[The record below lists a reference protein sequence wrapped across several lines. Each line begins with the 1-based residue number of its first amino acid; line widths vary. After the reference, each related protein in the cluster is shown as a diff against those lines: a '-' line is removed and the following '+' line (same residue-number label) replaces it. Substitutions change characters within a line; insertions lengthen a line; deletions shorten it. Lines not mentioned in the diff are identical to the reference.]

1 MKRVLL
7 FFVIMLGAVAS
18 TQGADRRVLQ
28 NAAGFEDFTAG
39 TTTLPNPDSS
49 SETNNYF
56 CTDAVDGE
64 VMSEVR
70 EYGDTKY
77 TGAEYPFGFNGIG
90 SKYLTVKTDFKN
102 SLYRSINPVS
112 NGSIGEPFPVE
123 REFWFDLLLQP
134 TLFDEDPDE
143 WVPRGDSHSEML
155 TANALNGSTH
165 LIVMR
170 RRGVILNVDD
180 KLRLYC
186 QEVYDENDEPIGTN
200 LCVQAGWIDSFGEA
214 PECETYVLNVADGI
228 VVAEDWLRVSVRA
241 VKDITLSGRN
251 ILGFQVFING
261 KLARA
266 DKRVVSESC
275 YWDECADLP
284 EAARQLISDKTIF
297 PAYGHGSV
305 PAASLSFLGLQGTGA
320 IDDLSVSSIVD
331 SPVPGP
337 SYYQALVG
345 IDYAEP
351 TGCDEEGNPIYDKE
365 FAFQSEKD
373 GQWYQKRYEWV
384 YGDPSQ
390 YVEPEFRQIEAGVY
404 EAWVSGYVYSEDGEP
419 IAPIWPEHSFTSEKD
434 GRRYCREYYWEQV
447 PKGGTIDEPVFVQ
460 QLWGYREAE
469 PFYQIGNY
477 WTNVYAS
484 AAFISDLDGRRYE
497 PDYEW
502 VRYEEWMDDA
512 EEPEYS
518 QILDGY
524 YEAEPARY
532 EPMFDEDGE
541 FLGDQPVYS
550 PAVFRSEKDGK
561 LYEPRYSWGVPFPYD
576 RFIEIASVEPTRPGW
591 ETSVV
596 SVVCYSNVQ
605 FKINVNE
612 PHPENIRYE
621 WSEVIYSN
629 SVGRIAQTGPENAY
643 LFTPPE
649 GSEGCQF
656 EVCCLLSDV
665 TDKGAWRTYWW
676 SGYIPRTIYVSK
688 VSLAVNPDGR
698 SWATAYHDIQ
708 EAVEAAH
715 DYDTI
720 LVGPGTYSSVY
731 VRNKAIKIISTEGAG
746 QTFID
751 PSMPNGDYVME
762 SWDAYRTTCF
772 IADAGNS
779 YEISPGAYT
788 SHQGGN
794 VTLRGF
800 TLQNALSFSSYET
813 TAGGGVC
820 GGVIEDCV
828 IRNNT
833 VLMGGGAAYAT
844 LRRCVLTGN
853 KATIGTA
860 AYCCELENC
869 TVVGNSEATDSLP
882 MTYYS
887 YNTEGQE
894 DRERGVAVSGGSSIA
909 DSIVVGNYTKDG
921 EEYNYYAGGTYGR
934 YVGNSYSS
942 IAIISSNVVVNGSCT
957 SPLAAGEG
965 NICADPCFMDAA
977 NGDFRLRSGSPCAAL
992 GMGAI
997 DYDTSWDAL
1006 AAASG
1011 AEELHW
1017 GCPTESP
1024 WIADSGSL
1032 KSAADS
1038 TSTID
1043 AVGEGSGW
1051 LVFEWCSSSAK
1062 GKGRLNFSLDG
1073 TGRNSLVGNEDWQ
1086 EVSVFVSGGEA
1097 HKFAWTYIPAKSG
1110 AVESDGGRVRN
1121 VRWIR
1126 EVDHLTIGEAL
1137 GQPEMVWESDGWAV
1151 GQDRDAEGGCY
1162 IETEP
1167 LSDDG
1172 VAYVETTVEGPAIVS
1187 FAWRVSC
1194 EEYGD
1199 FLDFFVDGKSV
1210 RWVTGEA
1217 GWTDVTCE
1225 LAAGTHTLV
1234 WQYTKDESISGGSDC
1249 AGLRDV
1255 NFRTGTA
1262 ESPVEVP
1269 FAWLDQQPE
1278 LMQRAKGSYEAAAM
1292 LTVTKCAAGGTT
1304 IESPVWQE
1312 YVQGTD
1318 PNDETD
1324 VFQVKIEIVDNE
1336 PVITWEPEL
1345 TPDEAAKRKYTV
1357 YGCTEL
1363 GGDWYV
1369 VEEAPA
1375 DIKPLL
1381 RFFKVGVEMR

>member
-1 MKRVLL
+1 MKRIQTVFTIAL
-7 FFVIMLGAVAS
+7 VALTS
-18 TQGADRRVLQ
+18 AHGADRRVLL
-28 NAAGFEDFTAG
+28 NSAGFESFVAG
-39 TTTLPNPDSS
+39 TETLANPDSPG
-49 SETNNYF
+49 ETNSYF
-56 CTDAVDGE
+56 CTDSGSGEYLSVVAEYAGE
-64 VMSEVR
+64 VYAGGEF
-70 EYGDTKY
+70 
-77 TGAEYPFGFNGIG
+77 PFGFDGVG
-90 SKYLTVKTDFKN
+90 SKFLKMETGRNVLF
-102 SLYRSINPVS
+102 RSIKPTR
-112 NGSIGEPFPVE
+112 NGTVGEPYSVD
-123 REFWFDLLLQP
+123 RELCFDLLLRPTMFEEEPTAWTPFSGSQP
-134 TLFDEDPDE
+134 LRLTLNSINPKE
-143 WVPRGDSHSEML
+143 WLVIRMAPGL
-155 TANALNGSTH
+155 
-165 LIVMR
+165 
-170 RRGVILNVDD
+170 ILNVDD
-180 KLRLYC
+180 KLRLFW
-186 QEVYDENDEPIGTN
+186 QEVPDEEGEPIATN
-200 LCVQAGWIDSFGEA
+200 LCVQAGQIDSFSVA
-214 PECETYVLNVADGI
+214 PVRETYVLGVEGVNIASAD
-228 VVAEDWLRVSVRA
+228 WFRVTIRT
-241 VKDITLSGRN
+241 VKDMTLSERG
-251 ILGFQVFING
+251 ILGFQVLING
-261 KLARA
+261 KLAHA
-266 DKRVVSESC
+266 DKRVVSDDC
-275 YWDECADLP
+275 YSRECGGLP
-284 EAARQLISDKTIF
+284 DAAKQWIDDKAVL

-305 PAASLSFLGLQGTGA
+305 PSASFSFLGMQGIGA
-320 IDDLSVSSIVD
+320 IDDLSISSVLEE
-331 SPVPGP
+331 PVPIAET
-337 SYYQALVG
+337 YYQSLVG

-351 TGCDEEGNPIYDKE
+351 IGWDEGGNPIYDKN

-384 YGDPSQ
+384 FGDPTQ
-390 YVEPEFRQIEAGVY
+390 YVEPEFRQVEAGVC
-404 EAWVSGYVYSEDGEP
+404 EAWVSDYVYSEDGEP
-419 IAPIWPEHSFTSEKD
+419 IAPIWPEHSFASEKD

-447 PKGGTIDEPVFVQ
+447 PTGGTIDEPVFVQ

-469 PFYQIGNY
+469 PLYQIGNY

-484 AAFISDLDGRRYE
+484 AAFISELDGRRYE

-532 EPMFDEDGE
+532 EPMFDEDDE

-605 FKINVNE
+605 FKIIVNE

-629 SVGRIAQTGPENAY
+629 SVGRIAQTGPENTY
-643 LFTPPE
+643 LFTPSK
-649 GSEGCQF
+649 GSEGSVF
-656 EVCCLLSDV
+656 DVYCLLSDV
-665 TDKGAWRTYWW
+665 TDKGAWRTYQWR
-676 SGYIPRTIYVSK
+676 GYIPRTIFVSK

-720 LVGPGTYSSVY
+720 LVGPGTYNSV
-731 VRNKAIKIISTEGAG
+731 VVHKHNLNIISTDGAEK
-746 QTFID
+746 TIID
-751 PSMPNGDYVME
+751 PSMPSLPYSIYTE
-762 SWDAYRTTCF
+762 SRKTCF
-772 IADAGNS
+772 TVEEYTS
-779 YEISPGAYT
+779 YEYPFEVHGSQTG
-788 SHQGGN
+788 QG
-794 VTLRGF
+794 VLLRGF
-800 TLQNALSFSSYET
+800 TLQNGMEFSSYSVI
-813 TAGGGVC
+813 AGGGAN
-820 GGVIEDCV
+820 GGVIEDCI
-828 IRNNT
+828 IRNNR
-833 VLMGGGAAYAT
+833 VVMGGGAAYAT
-844 LRRCVLTGN
+844 LRRCMLTGN
-853 KATIGTA
+853 EATVGTA
-860 AYCCELENC
+860 AYYCKLENC
-869 TVVGNSEATDSLP
+869 TVVGNKELSNESLTAI
-882 MTYYS
+882 TYYA
-887 YNTEGQE
+887 YNTEGPE
-894 DRERGVAVSGGSSIA
+894 DRERGVAVSGGSSIT

-942 IAIISSNVVVNGSCT
+942 IAIISSNVVINGSCT
-957 SPLAAGEG
+957 SPFAPGEG

-997 DYDTSWDAL
+997 DYDMSWDAL

-1017 GCPTESP
+1017 GCPTEPS
-1024 WIADSGSL
+1024 WAADAGSL

-1051 LVFEWCSSSAK
+1051 LVFEWCCSSAK
-1062 GKGRLNFSLDG
+1062 GRGRLNFSMDG

-1097 HKFAWTYIPAKSG
+1097 HKFAWTYIPVKSG

-1167 LSDDG
+1167 LADDG

-1210 RWVTGEA
+1210 RWVTGES

-1269 FAWLDQQPE
+1269 FAWLDQRPE

-1292 LTVTKCAAGGTT
+1292 LKVPKCAAGGSTT
-1304 IESPVWQE
+1304 ESPVWQE

-1324 VFQVKIEIVDNE
+1324 VFRVKIEIIDNE

-1345 TPDEAAKRKYTV
+1345 PPEEAAKRKYTV
-1357 YGCTEL
+1357 YGSTEP
-1363 GGDWYV
+1363 GGDWYNV
-1369 VEEAPA
+1369 DEAPTKM
-1375 DIKPLL
+1375 KPNL
-1381 RFFKVGVEMR
+1381 RFFKAGVEMK

>member
-18 TQGADRRVLQ
+18 TQGADRRVLL
-28 NAAGFEDFTAG
+28 NAAGFEDFTVG

-70 EYGDTKY
+70 EYADSKY
-77 TGAEYPFGFNGIG
+77 TGAEYPFGFNGVG

-102 SLYRSINPVS
+102 SLYRSINPVR

-123 REFWFDLLLQP
+123 RELWFDLLLQP

-155 TANALNGSTH
+155 TANALKGSTH

-266 DKRVVSESC
+266 DKRVVSDGC

-284 EAARQLISDKTIF
+284 EAARQLIKDKTIF

-305 PAASLSFLGLQGTGA
+305 PAATLSFVGLQGTGS
-320 IDDLSVSSIVD
+320 IDDLSVSSFED

-337 SYYQALVG
+337 TYYQALVG

-351 TGCDEEGNPIYDKE
+351 IGCDEEGNPIYDKD

-373 GQWYQKRYEWV
+373 GQWYVKRYEWV
-384 YGDPSQ
+384 FGDPTQ
-390 YVEPEFRQIEAGVY
+390 YVEPEFRQVEAGVY
-404 EAWVSGYVYSEDGEP
+404 DAWVSDYVYSEDGEP
-419 IAPIWPEHSFTSEKD
+419 IAPIWSEHSFTSEKD

-502 VRYEEWMDDA
+502 VRYEEWMEGV
-512 EEPEYS
+512 EEPEYK

-524 YEAEPARY
+524 REAEPARY

-550 PAVFRSEKDGK
+550 PAAFRSEKDGK
-561 LYEPRYSWGVPFPYD
+561 LYEPYYVWMQDVQPQPVVPRVF
-576 RFIEIASVEPTRPGW
+576 
-591 ETSVV
+591 
-596 SVVCYSNVQ
+596 
-605 FKINVNE
+605 
-612 PHPENIRYE
+612 
-621 WSEVIYSN
+621 
-629 SVGRIAQTGPENAY
+629 
-643 LFTPPE
+643 
-649 GSEGCQF
+649 
-656 EVCCLLSDV
+656 
-665 TDKGAWRTYWW
+665 
-676 SGYIPRTIYVSK
+676 YVSES
-688 VSLAVNPDGR
+688 SLAVEPDGL
-698 SWATAYHDIQ
+698 SWATAYRDVQ
-708 EAVEAAH
+708 DAVNAATAGG
-715 DYDTI
+715 TI
-720 LVGPGTYSSVY
+720 LVGPGIYSPVVVHESVLDMHA
-731 VRNKAIKIISTEGAG
+731 VECTLQIRSTEGAG
-746 QTFID
+746 RTIID
-751 PSMPNGDYVME
+751 PSMSKTGMPMSGSVME
-762 SWDAYRTTCF
+762 IAGDARSTCF
-772 IADAGNS
+772 RVENDVVEEVVS
-779 YEISPGAYT
+779 S
-788 SHQGGN
+788 GGDRSLIGQN
-794 VTLRGF
+794 VILSGF
-800 TLQNALSFSSYET
+800 TLQNALLFSSYT
-813 TAGGGVC
+813 VSAGGGAY

-828 IRNNT
+828 IRNNN
-833 VLMGGGAAYAT
+833 VLMGGGAAFAT
-844 LRRCVLTGN
+844 LRRCVIADN
-853 KATIGTA
+853 RANIGTA
-860 AYCCELENC
+860 AYHCQLENC
-869 TVVGNSEATDSLP
+869 TVVGNRELTDSSVLFY
-882 MTYYS
+882 TAYA
-887 YNTEGQE
+887 YNTEGPD
-894 DRERGVAVSGGSSIA
+894 DRERGVAVSGGSA
-909 DSIVVGNYTKDG
+909 MRNSIVVGNTKANG
-921 EEYNYYAGGTYGR
+921 EEYNYYAGGVYGR
-934 YVGNSYSS
+934 YVGNSYS
-942 IAIISSNVVVNGSCT
+942 AVAVISSNVVVQSCCT
-957 SPLAAGEG
+957 SPLAPGEG

-992 GMGAI
+992 GLGAI

-1006 AAASG
+1006 AVASG
-1011 AEELHW
+1011 AEGLHW
-1017 GCPTESP
+1017 GSPTESS
-1024 WIADSGSL
+1024 WIADVGSL

-1051 LVFEWCSSSAK
+1051 LVFEWCCSSAK

-1097 HKFAWTYIPAKSG
+1097 HKFVWTYIPAKSG

-1151 GQDRDAEGGCY
+1151 GQDHDAGGGCY

-1210 RWVTGEA
+1210 RWVTGEV

-1249 AGLRDV
+1249 ADLRDV
-1255 NFRTGTA
+1255 NFRTGTT

-1269 FAWLDQQPE
+1269 FSWLDQQPE
-1278 LMQRAKGSYEAAAM
+1278 LMKRAKGSYEAAAM
-1292 LTVTKCAAGGTT
+1292 LTVPKCAAGGRTT
-1304 IESPVWQE
+1304 ESPAWQE

-1324 VFQVKIEIVDNE
+1324 VFIVKIEIVNNE

-1345 TPDEAAKRKYTV
+1345 TPEEAAKRKYTV

-1363 GGDWYV
+1363 GGEWCNVD
-1369 VEEAPA
+1369 EAP
-1375 DIKPLL
+1375 DEVKSQL

>member
-1 MKRVLL
+1 MKRMLSVIAIVL
-7 FFVIMLGAVAS
+7 VAVAS
-18 TQGADRRVLQ
+18 AHGADRRVLL
-28 NAAGFEDFTAG
+28 NAAGFEDFTVG
-39 TTTLPNPDSS
+39 TTTLPNPDLS
-49 SETNNYF
+49 SETNTYF
-56 CTDAVDGE
+56 CTDMEDDE
-64 VMSEVR
+64 FISEVK
-70 EYGDTKY
+70 EYGSSKY
-77 TGAEYPFGFNGIG
+77 TGGEYPFGFEGVG
-90 SKYLTVKTDFKN
+90 SKYLTVKTDFKK
-102 SLYRSINPVS
+102 SLFRSINPIR
-112 NGSIGEPFPVE
+112 NGTIGEPFPVD
-123 REFWFDLLLQP
+123 RELWFDLLLQP
-134 TLFDEDPDE
+134 TLFDEEPDE
-143 WVPRGDSHSEML
+143 WAPRADSRLLAS
-155 TANALNGSTH
+155 ALKDQTH

-170 RRGVILNVDD
+170 RPGVVLNVDD
-180 KLRLYC
+180 KLRLYW
-186 QEVYDENDEPIGTN
+186 QEVYDENEEPVATN
-200 LCVQAGWIDSFGEA
+200 LCVQAGRINSLGEA
-214 PECETYVLNVADGI
+214 PERETYVLNVEGGNI
-228 VVAEDWLRVSVRA
+228 VAGDWLRVSVRT
-241 VKDITLSGRN
+241 VKDITLSGRG

-266 DKRVVSESC
+266 DKRVVSDTC
-275 YWDECADLP
+275 YWDELADMP

-305 PAASLSFLGLQGTGA
+305 PAASLSFLSVQGTGS
-320 IDDLSVSSIVD
+320 IDDLSVSALGD
-331 SPVPGP
+331 LPVPGP
-337 SYYQALVG
+337 SYYQALAG

-351 TGCDEEGNPIYDKE
+351 IGWDEEGNPVYDKN

-384 YGDPSQ
+384 FGDPAQ
-390 YVEPEFRQIEAGVY
+390 YVEPEFRQVESGVY
-404 EAWVSGYVYSEDGEP
+404 EAWVSDFVYSEDGEA
-419 IAPIWPEHSFTSEKD
+419 IAPIWSEHSFTSEKD
-434 GRRYCREYYWEQV
+434 GRRYCREYYWEQI
-447 PKGGTIDEPVFVQ
+447 PRGGTIDEPVFVQ
-460 QLWGYREAE
+460 QLWGYHEAE
-469 PFYQIGNY
+469 PLYQIGNY
-477 WTNVYAS
+477 WTNVYSS

-502 VRYEEWMDDA
+502 VRYEEWMDGA

-532 EPMFDEDGE
+532 ESVFGEDGE
-541 FLGDQPVYS
+541 YLGDQPVYS

-576 RFIEIASVEPTRPGW
+576 RIIEIASVEPTRPGW

-596 SVVCYSNVQ
+596 SVVCYSNIQ
-605 FKINVNE
+605 FKIIVNE

-621 WSEVIYSN
+621 WSVAVMSN
-629 SVGRIAQTGPENAY
+629 GVGRVAQTGPANAY

-649 GSEGCQF
+649 GSEGSIF
-656 EVCCLLSDV
+656 EVYCLLSDV
-665 TDKGAWRTYWW
+665 TDKRAWRTCQWR
-676 SGYIPRTIYVSK
+676 GYVPRTIFVSK
-688 VSLAVNPDGR
+688 DSLAARPDGKG
-698 SWATAYHDIQ
+698 WATAYHDIQ
-708 EAVEAAH
+708 EAVESAH
-715 DYDTI
+715 DFDTI

-772 IADAGNS
+772 TADAGDG

-788 SHQGGN
+788 SHRGGN
-794 VTLRGF
+794 VTLCGF
-800 TLQNALSFSSYET
+800 TLQNALSFSSYAT

-869 TVVGNSEATDSLP
+869 TVVGNSESTDSLL
-882 MTYYS
+882 MTYYT
-887 YNTEGQE
+887 YNTEGPV
-894 DRERGVAVSGGSSIA
+894 DRERGVAVSGGSTMKN
-909 DSIVVGNYTKDG
+909 SIVVGNTKANG
-921 EEYNYYAGGTYGR
+921 EEYNYYAGGVYGR

-942 IAIISSNVVVNGSCT
+942 VAVISSNVIVQSCCT
-957 SPLAAGEG
+957 SPLAQGEG
-965 NICADPCFMDAA
+965 SFCADPCFMDAA

-992 GMGAI
+992 EIGACP
-997 DYDTSWDAL
+997 YDGEWDTL

-1011 AEELHW
+1011 AEDLHW
-1017 GCPTESP
+1017 GCPTESA
-1024 WIADSGSL
+1024 WSVDSGAL

-1051 LVFEWCSSSAK
+1051 LVFEWRCSSAK
-1062 GKGRLNFSLDG
+1062 GKGRLNFGLDG
-1073 TGRNSLVGNEDWQ
+1073 TGRNCVVGNEDWQ

-1137 GQPEMVWESDGWAV
+1137 GQPDMTWESDGWAV

-1167 LSDDG
+1167 IADDG
-1172 VAYVETTVEGPAIVS
+1172 VAYVRTTLDGPAVVS

-1210 RWVTGEA
+1210 RWLTGET
-1217 GWTDVTCE
+1217 GWTEVACE
-1225 LAAGTHTLV
+1225 LAAGEHTLV
-1234 WQYTKDESISGGSDC
+1234 WQYSKDESISEGSDC

-1255 NFRTGTA
+1255 NFRRGTA

-1269 FAWLDQQPE
+1269 FAWLEQQPE
-1278 LMQRAKGSYEAAAM
+1278 LMERAKGCYEAAAL
-1292 LTVTKCAAGGTT
+1292 LTVPKRTTGGAPMQ
-1304 IESPVWQE
+1304 SPVWQE

-1324 VFQVKIEIVDNE
+1324 VFKAKIEIVDNE

-1345 TPDEAAKRKYTV
+1345 TPEEAALRKYTT
-1357 YGCTEL
+1357 YGCLEL
-1363 GGDWYV
+1363 GGEWYNAD
-1369 VEEAPA
+1369 EAPTEL
-1375 DIKPLL
+1375 KSQL
-1381 RFFKVGVEMR
+1381 RFFKVGVEMK